1 MSPARPRWAAAVLG
15 GVALLITGCGGSD
28 PAAPSPSS
36 GTPTTVT
43 STTPAAST
51 PTTAAPDLPTLQKQA
66 TAALIAPGGL
76 VAVGGA
82 RKPSEDE
89 KETFWV
95 TDVCDRNIAADAG
108 PVHASH
114 ARTWSADGLW
124 VRNTTHAYTVPATT
138 VLAQVK
144 EAVGSC
150 KKYKS
155 QDESIAILG
164 PATLPSYPGTE
175 ARYGYCYR
183 TERASGTDFV
193 ACDAFLARGNLVS
206 AVMVIRGSS
215 RKSNT
220 DGLVVVAAVAAEA
233 LGRGAA

>member
-1 MSPARPRWAAAVLG
+1 MSPARPRWATAVLG

-28 PAAPSPSS
+28 PAASSPSS
-36 GTPTTVT
+36 ATPTTVT
-43 STTPAAST
+43 GTTSASPT
-51 PTTAAPDLPTLQKQA
+51 PTAVVPDLPALQKQA

-82 RKPSEDE
+82 RKPSRDE

-95 TDVCDRNIAADAG
+95 TDVCGRNIAADAG
-108 PVHASH
+108 QVHASH
-114 ARTWSADGLW
+114 SRTWSADGLW
-124 VRNTTHAYTVPATT
+124 VNNTTHAYTVPGTT

-155 QDESIAILG
+155 EDESIDILG

-193 ACDAFLARGNLVS
+193 ACEAFLARGNLVS
-206 AVMVIRGSS
+206 AMMVIRGSS

-220 DGLVVVAAVAAEA
+220 DGLVVVGAVAAEA